1 MILIQSFVLFLKLHP
16 SALFCPGPSSSDV
29 STVLCRQGSG
39 ASIQVRALS
48 ITQLSLQGS
57 GGLWGPV
64 YSLKHGIMRIKQLL
78 EGGLGLKE
86 IGHERA

>member
-1 MILIQSFVLFLKLHP
+1 MMLIQSFVLFLKLHP

-39 ASIQVRALS
+39 ASIQARALS
-48 ITQLSLQGS
+48 ITQLSLQGT

-64 YSLKHGIMRIKQLL
+64 YSLKHGIMRIKQFL
-78 EGGLGLKE
+78 EGVLGLKE
-86 IGHERA
+86 LGHERA